1 MDRFLPCLPTST
13 QTTTTSAHLSFLKV
27 LSSCASV
34 LVTNNALWCTVRF
47 DLNVFNKNHQMKGS
61 MHTHSLEFDLS
72 ATHLLS
78 TPQRAVAMALLFT
91 THRHIQR
98 RTFNIPLSFSPLFYM
113 WVGDGRLVSH
123 SDRLLIECYE
133 GASLVR

>member
-1 MDRFLPCLPTST
+1 
-13 QTTTTSAHLSFLKV
+13 
-27 LSSCASV
+27 
-34 LVTNNALWCTVRF
+34 
-47 DLNVFNKNHQMKGS
+47 

-98 RTFNIPLSFSPLFYM
+98 RTFNIPLSFSPLFLHA
-113 WVGDGRLVSH
+113 GRGWEVS
-123 SDRLLIECYE
+123 IPQ
-133 GASLVR
+133 